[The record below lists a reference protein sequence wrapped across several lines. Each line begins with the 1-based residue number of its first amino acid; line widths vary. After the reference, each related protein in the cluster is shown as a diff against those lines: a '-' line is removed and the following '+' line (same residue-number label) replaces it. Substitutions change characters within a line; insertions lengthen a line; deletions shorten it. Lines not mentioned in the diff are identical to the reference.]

1 MLNRRPGTRDI
12 KIPGLSQNIAWTV
25 HKGAMLA
32 HSLIIFL
39 GYLILRSLLDC
50 NNTALMV
57 TPLFYNLITLIF
69 FHLIV
74 GDPFDS
80 SFGTLSFWEQMV
92 EQIGYRS
99 TTMFFMLCPIGL
111 FFIVN
116 HIVVWN
122 LTMYILNIIS
132 LVIILI
138 AKCGFMHR
146 KRVFGF
152 GKNKNN

>member
-1 MLNRRPGTRDI
+1 MRNTGEI
-12 KIPGLSQNIAWTV
+12 KLSGLSQNIAWTV
-25 HKGAMLA
+25 HKGAMVA

-39 GYLILRSLLDC
+39 GYLILRSLLNS

-57 TPLFYNLITLIF
+57 TPLFYNITTLIF

-80 SFGTLSFWEQMV
+80 NYGALSFWEQMV

-99 TTMFFMLCPIGL
+99 TTMFFMVCPIGL
-111 FFIVN
+111 FFIIN
-116 HIVVWN
+116 HLVEWN
-122 LTMYILNIIS
+122 IIMYVLNIIS
-132 LVIILI
+132 LIIVVI

-146 KRVFGF
+146 RRVFGI
-152 GKNKNN
+152 GRNK